1 MAAVLDVSV
10 TQPEDGGPEILTDA
24 QIEEL
29 LQEAE
34 DRLRQKVGLA
44 SNVDNETLSL
54 SSGAPPSASKVR
66 LSKLEHNL
74 YRSSYIKNHNGV
86 AKTNPSLMVPTEQRK
101 MADGLRTLNTQQAS
115 SKKIVSS
122 PSVSIWSSIQYEE
135 ILSQTSL
142 DADQHLILRMPC
154 YHESI

>member
-1 MAAVLDVSV
+1 MATVLDIPVM
-10 TQPEDGGPEILTDA
+10 QPDNGQPEILTDA

-29 LQEAE
+29 IKEAE
-34 DRLRQKVGLA
+34 DRLRRKAGLEP
-44 SNVDNETLSL
+44 NVDNETLSL
-54 SSGAPPSASKVR
+54 NSAAPLSASRVR

-74 YRSSYIKNHNGV
+74 DRSSYIKNHNGV

-101 MADGLRTLNTQQAS
+101 MADGLRSLSTQQAS
-115 SKKIVSS
+115 SKKIVSNPFVFS
-122 PSVSIWSSIQYEE
+122 LSIQHEE
-135 ILSQTSL
+135 TLSQTSL